1 MQTLKDKLDW
11 PVSAFCSDGSDSD
24 SAASIGL
31 SSDGRDVCIQPFRE
45 AKNVSGLS
53 VKLAD
58 LIQLED
64 YLQFDKSL
72 LTIKNRNL
80 SVFTLG
86 FWVIQLLNVF
96 MFVTGNKD
104 QIKENIFDTSLQSYK
119 NPGKKEDFPYDRP
132 LKIVGLLPYMGALV
146 EGNPHLSV
154 LDESTGKQWSMSL
167 EVFSHVQFISV
178 ANGPSDIN
186 AILGAV

>member
-11 PVSAFCSDGSDSD
+11 PDSAFCSDGSDSD
-24 SAASIGL
+24 GAASVGL

-64 YLQFDKSL
+64 CLRFDKSL
-72 LTIKNRNL
+72 LAVKNRNP
-80 SVFTLG
+80 SVFRLG

-96 MFVTGNKD
+96 AFVTGNKD
-104 QIKENIFDTSLQSYK
+104 QIKNNIFDTSLQTYK
-119 NPGKKEDFPYDRP
+119 NPGTKEDFPYDKP
-132 LKIVGLLPYMGALV
+132 LKIVGLLLYMGAIGAVL
-146 EGNPHLSV
+146 GNPHLSV

-167 EVFSHVQFISV
+167 EVFSHVQYISV
-178 ANGPSDIN
+178 ANG
-186 AILGAV
+186 G

>member
-1 MQTLKDKLDW
+1 MQTLRDKLNW
-11 PVSAFCSDGSDSD
+11 PNSAFCSDGSDSD
-24 SAASIGL
+24 GAASVGL
-31 SSDGRDVCIQPFRE
+31 SSNGRDVCIQPFRE

-72 LTIKNRNL
+72 LTVKNRSP
-80 SVFTLG
+80 SVFSLG

-104 QIKENIFDTSLQSYK
+104 QIKDNIFDTSLQTYK
-119 NPGKKEDFPYDRP
+119 NPGTKEDFPYDKP
-132 LKIVGLLPYMGALV
+132 LKIVGLLPYMGAM
-146 EGNPHLSV
+146 EGNPHISV

-167 EVFSHVQFISV
+167 EVFSHSQYISI
-178 ANGPSDIN
+178 ASG
-186 AILGAV
+186 G

>member
-186 AILGAV
+186 ASLGAV